1 MEWKDRFSA
10 TVRDRLE
17 ESAISVVMRE
27 AARQG
32 ALMLSA
38 GEPMAELYPEK
49 ELRESF
55 QKVLAEGRVKWGY
68 TPHRRGVP
76 DLLRW
81 IVEWMGR
88 DGLLPGW
95 VTPGDLLV
103 TNGSQEGMSLLS
115 ECLLDP
121 GDRVM
126 VESPSYPD
134 AMGVFRRDGVLLEGV
149 DLLPDGPD
157 IEAMERLLAEKKVKA
172 FYTIPTY
179 QNPTG
184 FSTSDE
190 KKERVLELA
199 RRHDFVIFED
209 DPYRNITFEKK
220 PRGTYIRASGDDRR
234 VIYLGS
240 FSKVIAP
247 GLRLGWMIAPS
258 PVDMALEKLRI
269 AGTLCLPDV
278 IQYAIRDLVDAGG
291 LQKHLAKVRPLYKAN
306 RDALAA
312 SLVKHAGLE
321 GLEVDVPGGGFFIWG
336 RIPWLKDAQAF
347 AMEAIKNEKVAV
359 VPGAHFY
366 PEPGR
371 GGDRIRFAF
380 AAVKPDQA
388 EEGALRLARALK
400 LYRAGR
406 GGEK

>member
-49 ELRESF
+49 ELRGSF
-55 QKVLAEGRVKWGY
+55 RKVLAEGRVNWGY

-134 AMGVFRRDGVLLEGV
+134 ALGVFRRDGVLLEGV

-157 IEAMERLLAEKKVKA
+157 VEAMERLLAEKKVKA

-209 DPYRNITFEKK
+209 DPYRNITFEEK

-234 VIYLGS
+234 VIYMGS

-278 IQYAIRDLVDAGG
+278 IQYAVCDLAGAGG
-291 LQKHLAKVRPLYKAN
+291 LQEHLAKVRPLYKAN

-312 SLVKHAGLE
+312 SLVKHAGPE

-388 EEGALRLARALK
+388 EEGALRLAKALRR
-400 LYRAGR
+400 YRAGR
-406 GGEK
+406 GGGK

>member
-27 AARQG
+27 AVRQG

-38 GEPMAELYPEK
+38 GEPMAELYPEE

-55 QKVLAEGRVKWGY
+55 QKVLAQGRVRWGY

-81 IVEWMGR
+81 IVEWMGS

-209 DPYRNITFEKK
+209 DPYRNITFEET

-258 PVDMALEKLRI
+258 PVAMALEKLRI

-278 IQYAIRDLVDAGG
+278 IQHAVRDLVGAGG
-291 LQKHLAKVRPLYKAN
+291 LQGHLAKVRPLYKAN

-312 SLVKHAGLE
+312 SLVKHAGPE

-336 RIPWLKDAQAF
+336 RIPWLEDSQAF

-359 VPGAHFY
+359 VPGSHFY

-380 AAVKPDQA
+380 AGVKPDQA

-400 LYRAGR
+400 RYRAGR
-406 GGEK
+406 GGGK